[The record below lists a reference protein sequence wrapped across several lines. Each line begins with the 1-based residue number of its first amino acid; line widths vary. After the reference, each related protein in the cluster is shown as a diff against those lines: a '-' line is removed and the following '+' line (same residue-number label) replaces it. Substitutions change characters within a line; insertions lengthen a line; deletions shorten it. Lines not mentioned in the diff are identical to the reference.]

1 MPWPCFHSSHYE
13 KIVATGEVKCIDEEI
28 PFDIP
33 DTWEWCRVS
42 SLFQINPKVIADDN
56 ANAAFI
62 PMEAI
67 SAGYGSEF
75 RYYEK
80 KWSEIKT
87 GYTSFADND
96 IAFAKITPCFQNR
109 KSAIFKEL
117 PNGIGAGTTEL
128 KILRTFG
135 ETMNRW
141 FVLYFLESSYFIDEA
156 TFKGTANQQRIVVGY
171 LENKLFPVPPLAEQE
186 RIVERI
192 GTIMPII
199 DKYSNSQERLNKI
212 NAKLKESLKKSILQD
227 AIQGKLVQQLP
238 EEGAAQELLE
248 QIRNEKQILIK
259 EGRLKRSAL
268 ADSVIFKGDDN
279 KYYEKIGNETIC
291 IDEEIPFDI
300 PHSWSWTR
308 LGFLVS
314 NETGL
319 SYSKDCLSEK
329 SSRMIRVLR
338 GGNIE
343 EGRWLTKDDDVMIS
357 ASYVKDELILK
368 RGTFITPAVTS
379 IERMAKTALV
389 EVDQSDIVVGGFVL
403 MLKPFIK
410 DDSLLRFL
418 NLLFQS
424 VYYKQYCIGITNKS
438 GQAFYNLSRQKLM
451 KCLIPIAPMK
461 EMSRIAEK
469 FASLNL

>member
-1 MPWPCFHSSHYE
+1 M
-13 KIVATGEVKCIDEEI
+13 KCIDDEI
-28 PFDIP
+28 PFEIP
-33 DTWEWCRVS
+33 EGWEWCRFGSIV
-42 SLFQINPKVIADDN
+42 IHNPQVTADDET
-56 ANAAFI
+56 NAAFM
-62 PMEAI
+62 PMTLI
-67 SAGYGSEF
+67 DAGYGSS
-75 RYYEK
+75 YTYETK
-80 KWSEIKT
+80 KWATIKT
-87 GYTSFADND
+87 GFTKIATGD
-96 IAFAKITPCFQNR
+96 IAYAKITPCFQNR
-109 KSAIFKEL
+109 KSFILGDVPGGVA
-117 PNGIGAGTTEL
+117 AATTEL
-128 KILRTFG
+128 NVIRTYTG
-135 ETMNRW
+135 TIEEW
-141 FVLYFLESSYFIDEA
+141 YILYFLKSEYFIKEA
-156 TFKGTANQQRIVVGY
+156 RYKGTAGQQRVLSDYIQ
-171 LENKLFPVPPLAEQE
+171 NKLFPLPPLNEQKRIVQKIQTVLPIIRTYGKSQEALDKLNTEILDKLKISVLQEAIRGRLVPQDPNDEPASILLE
-186 RIVERI
+186 RIKEEKV
-192 GTIMPII
+192 
-199 DKYSNSQERLNKI
+199 
-212 NAKLKESLKKSILQD
+212 KLFKKGNLKKKD
-227 AIQGKLVQQLP
+227 LV
-238 EEGAAQELLE
+238 
-248 QIRNEKQILIK
+248 
-259 EGRLKRSAL
+259 
-268 ADSVIFKGDDN
+268 DSVIFKGDDN

>member
-1 MPWPCFHSSHYE
+1 M
-13 KIVATGEVKCIDEEI
+13 G
-28 PFDIP
+28 
-33 DTWEWCRVS
+33 
-42 SLFQINPKVIADDN
+42 
-56 ANAAFI
+56 
-62 PMEAI
+62 ME
-67 SAGYGSEF
+67 
-75 RYYEK
+75 
-80 KWSEIKT
+80 T
-87 GYTSFADND
+87 
-96 IAFAKITPCFQNR
+96 
-109 KSAIFKEL
+109 
-117 PNGIGAGTTEL
+117 
-128 KILRTFG
+128 
-135 ETMNRW
+135 
-141 FVLYFLESSYFIDEA
+141 
-156 TFKGTANQQRIVVGY
+156 
-171 LENKLFPVPPLAEQE
+171 
-186 RIVERI
+186 
-192 GTIMPII
+192 
-199 DKYSNSQERLNKI
+199 
-212 NAKLKESLKKSILQD
+212 SLKHKLNYLLNEKVALDKSLMSRLPKSILQE
-227 AIQGKLVQQLP
+227 AIQGRLVPQDSADEP
-238 EEGAAQELLE
+238 ASVLLE
-248 QIRNEKQILIK
+248 QIRIEKQRLLK
-259 EGRLKRSAL
+259 EGKLKKKDIT
-268 ADSVIFKGDDN
+268 DSVIFKGDDN

-451 KCLIPIAPMK
+451 KCLVPIAPTK
-461 EMSRIAEK
+461 EMSRIAKK